1 MWLEQHA
8 IKRPNIVIKYKI
20 KYYIKYESLQVPNV
34 LKYLKSDYKKARQGI
49 FTRAC
54 IDRTRGNG
62 FKPKEVR
69 Y

>member
-34 LKYLKSDYKKARQGI
+34 LKYLEWLQES
-49 FTRAC
+49 
-54 IDRTRGNG
+54 
-62 FKPKEVR
+62 
-69 Y
+69 